1 MFYGSKEQFERQKK
15 KFMDVAQHLWLTDP
29 FYFMQTDFF
38 NRTTGVVM
46 QVEAEIGMSCLS
58 WAGGEEILKYKTEVL
73 KYQQSVILNNK
84 IVSKWMAEQEY
95 KSKRSAEL
103 YKLYNKIIGFL
114 AGIGQVA
121 TGVGICVSTA
131 SSGMIPGASMIIQ
144 GLNNIYENGYYLA
157 VYEEVSGPLRDAYHY
172 AANKTGYDGRKAD
185 IAYGTIDLALSG
197 YGLFRKIPTPRE
209 KSWNLFGITIKQTD
223 YVRGVREISK
233 PVFMLEII
241 SDEFTVLSLM
251 PSFNESDLRR

>member
-1 MFYGSKEQFERQKK
+1 MFYGSKKEFEQQKNE
-15 KFMDVAQHLWLTDP
+15 FLDAAHFLWMTDP
-29 FYFMQTDFF
+29 FYFKQSEFF
-38 NRTTGVVM
+38 SRIDSVVR
-46 QVEAEIGMSCLS
+46 QVETEMKINCLS
-58 WAGGEEILKYKTEVL
+58 WAGGEEILKYKTAVL
-73 KYQQSVILNNK
+73 NYQQSVILNNK
-84 IVSKWMAEQEY
+84 IYSKWMAEQEY

-131 SSGMIPGASMIIQ
+131 SSGMIPGASMIMQ
-144 GLNNIYENGYYLA
+144 GLNNTYENGYYLV

-172 AANKTGYDGRKAD
+172 AANKIGYDGRKAD

-241 SDEFTVLSLM
+241 SDEFTILSLM
-251 PSFNESDLRR
+251 PAFNENDLRH